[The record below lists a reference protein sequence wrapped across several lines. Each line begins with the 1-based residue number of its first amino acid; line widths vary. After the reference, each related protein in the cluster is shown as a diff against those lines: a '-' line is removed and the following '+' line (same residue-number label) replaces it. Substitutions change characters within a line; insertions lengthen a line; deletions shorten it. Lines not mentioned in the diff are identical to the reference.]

1 MGSGS
6 VARSAKATIDYIK
19 MSGIKEW
26 APMVPEGADLNW
38 GEAEKVL
45 GWMTKYAFCAG
56 CEEGGG
62 PPDCAIRSCARLKKI
77 ELCNV
82 CEDLEECN
90 KFNWLG
96 DSSGLKKRLKEIMGK
111 TKNDVA
117 EETIKAYKTDT
128 RELQ

>member
-1 MGSGS
+1 
-6 VARSAKATIDYIK
+6 

-45 GWMTKYAFCAG
+45 GWMSKYAFCAG

-62 PPDCAIRSCARLKKI
+62 PPDCAIRSCAREKKL

-90 KFNWLG
+90 NFNWLG
-96 DSSGLKKRLKEIMGK
+96 DSSGLKKRLKEVMGK
-111 TKNDVA
+111 TKNDIA
-117 EETIKAYKTDT
+117 EETIKAYKTNT
-128 RELQ
+128 RE